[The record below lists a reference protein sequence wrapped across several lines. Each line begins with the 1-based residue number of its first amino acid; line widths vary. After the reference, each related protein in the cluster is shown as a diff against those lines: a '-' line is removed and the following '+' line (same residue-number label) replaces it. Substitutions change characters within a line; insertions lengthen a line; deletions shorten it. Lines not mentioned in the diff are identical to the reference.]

1 MPLDHVQEYDSDED
15 EDDLAY
21 QPWFYENIDRREVKL
36 LLKGS
41 GANHRRPS
49 ALVERFESPGTPS
62 TACQLDGAFLVRNS
76 GEGGYT
82 LSFM

>member
-1 MPLDHVQEYDSDED
+1 MLSLDHGQEYESDED

-21 QPWFYENIDRREVKL
+21 QPWYYENIDRREVKL

-41 GANHRRPS
+41 GPRRPS
-49 ALVERFESPGTPS
+49 APEERFESPGT
-62 TACQLDGAFLVRNS
+62 TCQPDGAFLVRNS
-76 GEGGYT
+76 GGGGYT